1 MTRSSLRFVLI
12 WLVFAHLAVAAS
24 QMSPRPN
31 VVVVFIDDLRADAI
45 GALGNPAVKTPHLD
59 QLVER
64 GFVFRRAYTM
74 GSMIPAVCTP
84 SRAMLLT
91 GKSLF
96 RADPL
101 ARERAPDERNL
112 PRVMKA
118 AGYATLHVGKRVN
131 SPSAI
136 TDLFD
141 ETYDPGPAAKVM
153 DATVDFI
160 RRRAG
165 EAPLFLYIAGHEPHD
180 PQSAPA
186 EFYDRIAPSEVRLP
200 ATFAPWHPFDNGA
213 LTVRDE
219 RTLPWPRTPE
229 RVRGKLARYY
239 ASLEYFDREFGR
251 VLDALSVAGEL
262 ERTVFVIAGDNGLSL
277 GEHGLLGK
285 QNLYEF
291 GGMHVPL
298 VLAGAGIPKG
308 ETRSLAYL
316 MDVFPTLCELTSIAP
331 PAELEGESLWPVV
344 QGEAPRVRE
353 HLFTAYGDAAQRAVT
368 DERWKLTRYPQID
381 KTQLFDLEND
391 PREQHDLAG
400 DPRYAVEEARLT
412 AELVA
417 QQRKWGDAA
426 PLTVAEPRPAEWSP
440 EKLTAQDLKDQ
451 AFETARCL
459 EDFDDYFKAY
469 Y

>member
-1 MTRSSLRFVLI
+1 MTFSSFRLILVWLLLANFSVAGSQLRR
-12 WLVFAHLAVAAS
+12 
-24 QMSPRPN
+24 MPN

-45 GALGNPAVKTPHLD
+45 GALGNPAVNTPHLD
-59 QLVER
+59 RLVER

-101 ARERAPDERNL
+101 AKERAPEEQNL
-112 PRVMKA
+112 PRAMKA
-118 AGYATLHVGKRVN
+118 AGYATLHAGKRVN

-141 ETYDPGPAAKVM
+141 ESYDPGPAARVM
-153 DATVDFI
+153 DETIDFI
-160 RRRAG
+160 QRRAG

-180 PQSAPA
+180 PQSAPSS
-186 EFYDRIAPSEVRLP
+186 FYDRIAPSDVPLP
-200 ATFAPWHPFDNGA
+200 ETFAPWHPFDNGA
-213 LTVRDE
+213 ITVRDE

-298 VLAGAGIPKG
+298 VFAGAGIQKG
-308 ETRSLAYL
+308 ETRSLVYL

-331 PAELEGESLWPVV
+331 PAELEGRSLRPVV
-344 QGEAPRVRE
+344 EGEMPRVRE
-353 HLFTAYGDAAQRAVT
+353 YLFTAYGEAAQRAVT
-368 DERWKLTRYPQID
+368 DERWKLIRYPQID
-381 KTQLFDLEND
+381 KTQLFDLAND

-400 DPRYAVEEARLT
+400 DPRRAAEQARLL
-412 AELVA
+412 AELAA
-417 QQRKWGDAA
+417 QQRTWGDTA
-426 PLTVAEPRPAEWSP
+426 PLTAARPRPAEWSP

-459 EDFDDYFKAY
+459 QDFEEYFKAFY
-469 Y
+469 